1 MKLFLKHRISIS
13 SLLPQTGG
21 ILEQM
26 TSRDILK
33 KVEILSDEAKS
44 FNLRPNG
51 EMLIWDQDKDLGKD
65 VEFSSTEIMFLKDQ
79 VEKLDKEKKIT
90 PDTLDI
96 CLLIKEQK

>member
-1 MKLFLKHRISIS
+1 MKLSIKHRISTS

-33 KVEILSDEAKS
+33 KVEILAEEAKEV
-44 FNLRPNG
+44 NLRPEG
-51 EMLIWDQDKDLGKD
+51 EMIIWDQDKDSGKE
-65 VEFSSTEIMFLKDQ
+65 VEFSPTEIIFLKDQ

-90 PDTLDI
+90 PDILDI